1 MGTPS
6 EGSTTS
12 RRASDSRHRDCLPA
26 SLPPCLP
33 QPPQPSRSQPS
44 PPRPSQAHK
53 PHKQSISTMPPFS
66 SLLAHRLVL
75 VTREACHYRQPAQH
89 ILHYAVIVPPLLCTP
104 HLASSYST
112 KIFIEAKT
120 PAHFLHCW
128 YDCSTCP
135 HILPCC
141 PRRFSTSHSFSPS
154 RKQVNNTAD
163 KNIHSLRIFS
173 MSPLRDVGAPD

>member
-1 MGTPS
+1 
-6 EGSTTS
+6 
-12 RRASDSRHRDCLPA
+12 LPA
-26 SLPPCLP
+26 STASTLALSTFPTKTK
-33 QPPQPSRSQPS
+33 PS
-44 PPRPSQAHK
+44 SQASFHYA
-53 PHKQSISTMPPFS
+53 TFS

-75 VTREACHYRQPAQH
+75 VTREACRYRQPAQH

-104 HLASSYST
+104 HLASSHST

-141 PRRFSTSHSFSPS
+141 PPRRFSTSHSFSPS

-163 KNIHSLRIFS
+163 ENIHSLRIFS
-173 MSPLRDVGAPD
+173 MSPLRDVGSLTPERNALADNS